1 LNSGGKLKGEMASSM
16 VVSSIGTIIHYKRAA
31 DAGMPRP
38 DITSNPSL
46 HLRVALKG
54 AARLDLRLDA
64 DRAYCAQLRG
74 CIAAEVR
81 SESGLLRMRAVAGRR
96 GRAGSR
102 YDAKMS
108 AELTPTTDRHGACP

>member
-54 AARLDLRLDA
+54 AARLDLRLDVPTA
-64 DRAYCAQLRG
+64 LNYAAALQLKFVANLVYCACEQLPG
-74 CIAAEVR
+74 EGVALVADT
-81 SESGLLRMRAVAGRR
+81 MRR
-96 GRAGSR
+96 
-102 YDAKMS
+102 
-108 AELTPTTDRHGACP
+108 